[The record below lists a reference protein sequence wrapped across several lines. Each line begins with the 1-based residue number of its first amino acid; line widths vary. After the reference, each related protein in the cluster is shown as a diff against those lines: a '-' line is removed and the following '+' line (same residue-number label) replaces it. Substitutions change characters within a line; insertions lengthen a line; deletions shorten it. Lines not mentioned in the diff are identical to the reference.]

1 MSAVAL
7 SRSMMELG
15 RAVQQGRR
23 GGARGGARQAR
34 DTVRALEG
42 SPGAR
47 ILRQLLEERAP
58 ELDAWGVSQAVWGLG
73 WSGWSLKA
81 SAPLLRALESRARE
95 ELEDM
100 TPQGLANVAWGM
112 GRQAW
117 RPDPAFTRALAQRA
131 RAGLASASAAGGAPP
146 PRGEG
151 PTPRAVFRPL
161 EVTNLVEGLSRWRG
175 AGTREALGAGGLPLA
190 DLEAYVEA
198 RLGEFRG
205 MELVRLLDALRRLEA
220 PISPRLLGGVSS
232 ELLLGEAADPGGSGG
247 VPGLCRFV
255 WLCGKLGFRPP
266 DEHLQAAEAA
276 LGGCLEALKPVDLAN
291 FLWGAQ
297 QVGWRVDDALLRAMA
312 LRCEELLPRS
322 NEKDITSVCWA
333 LGNDPR
339 GEAHLRRVLSALV
352 ETPRVLRRFRPWSV
366 CILLGA
372 CTRSDSLHEDAGDG
386 GGDGGGGAPGGV
398 WEPPVLAAL
407 EAQSMDGPVHLKA
420 RDVVEVMASFWR
432 LGHQPGAPWLEEA
445 SRVVHDELPS
455 MSAAAAARVLQ
466 LFAAFSWDGVGDGRW
481 AGERGVFGGPGGRA
495 LAHMVESR
503 LQREMA
509 ELSPYSLSTSLL
521 GFVRTRHRPAGAF
534 LEAANARAQDC
545 LEAFSPS
552 DFAMFMWASC
562 RLGGLQAAGADLPGA
577 LAGHFCTLMPEMST
591 AQFCQSLWA
600 MASGLS
606 RGFEDAPDPLAFS
619 KSEVF
624 VRRRADSFAPIDI
637 CTVLHAYALAGW
649 CPEPITFL
657 ELEAEVGA
665 YCSAE
670 PSDSQYVSSVA
681 WAFAKLHQRPGPV
694 LMEAFEAHWGDRA
707 GLLSPQQLAQL
718 VWCLSR
724 WDYRPSELLLAVER
738 ELPRSLAHF
747 GEQDLANLIW
757 GFHHLRH
764 PPAAEIGE
772 RLVQRALEVIDEF
785 TLQGL
790 LNFFV
795 GASCLGIPLGEPAY
809 AAFAEQVTARRG
821 ELQAQDLGDVL
832 SVLGGRKELG
842 AVMKVLTKLNL
853 DPAEMADLVQFS
865 SAQREAP
872 PRAGGAARSPD
883 WGGGEPPSG
892 VAEPDRDGRGG
903 LSAGAGA
910 GFRAGEGA
918 SAAGPGGGAGR

>member
-1 MSAVAL
+1 
-7 SRSMMELG
+7 
-15 RAVQQGRR
+15 
-23 GGARGGARQAR
+23 
-34 DTVRALEG
+34 
-42 SPGAR
+42 
-47 ILRQLLEERAP
+47 
-58 ELDAWGVSQAVWGLG
+58 
-73 WSGWSLKA
+73 
-81 SAPLLRALESRARE
+81 
-95 ELEDM
+95 M

-117 RPDPAFTRALAQRA
+117 GPDPAFAQALAQRA
-131 RAGLASASAAGGAPP
+131 RAGLASASMADGAPP
-146 PRGEG
+146 SRGEG
-151 PTPRAVFRPL
+151 QPPRSTFRPL
-161 EVTNLVEGLSRWRG
+161 EVTNLLEGLSRWRG

-205 MELVRLLDALRRLEA
+205 MELVRMLDALRRLEA
-220 PISPRLLGGVSS
+220 PVSPRLLGGVSG
-232 ELLLGEAADPGGSGG
+232 ELLLGGATAPGDSGG
-247 VPGLCRFV
+247 VPALCRFV

-266 DEHLQAAEAA
+266 DKHLQAAEGA

-297 QVGWRVDDALLRAMA
+297 QIGWRVDNALLRSMA

-322 NEKDITSVCWA
+322 NEKDVTSVCWA
-333 LGNDPR
+333 LGSDPR

-352 ETPRVLRRFRPWSV
+352 GTPRVFRIFRPWSV

-372 CTRSDSLHEDAGDG
+372 CTRSDSLHEGAGD
-386 GGDGGGGAPGGV
+386 GGDGGGGTPGGG

-407 EAQSMDGPVHLKA
+407 EAQSMSGPVRLKA

-445 SRVVHDELPS
+445 SRVVQDELPS
-455 MSAAAAARVLQ
+455 MSAASAARVLQ

-545 LEAFSPS
+545 LDAFSPS

-606 RGFEDAPDPLAFS
+606 RGFEDSPDPLAFS

-649 CPEPITFL
+649 CPEPVTFL
-657 ELEAEVGA
+657 ELEAEVAA

-681 WAFAKLHQRPGPV
+681 WAFAKLHQRPGRE
-694 LMEAFEAHWGDRA
+694 LMEAFEAHWCDRA

-724 WDYRPSELLLAVER
+724 WDHRPPELLLAVER

-757 GFHHLRH
+757 GLHHLRH
-764 PPAAEIGE
+764 LPAAEVGE
-772 RLVQRALEVIDEF
+772 RLVQRALQVIDEF

-795 GASCLGIPLGEPAY
+795 GASCLGISLGEPAY
-809 AAFAEQVTARRG
+809 AAFAEQVAARRE

-832 SVLGGRKELG
+832 SVLAGRKELG

-853 DPAEMADLVQFS
+853 DPAEMADLVHFS
-865 SAQREAP
+865 SAQGEAL
-872 PRAGGAARSPD
+872 PRAGGAAQSLD
-883 WGGGEPPSG
+883 WGGGDPPSG
-892 VAEPDRDGRGG
+892 VADPDREDREGGGRGG
-903 LSAGAGA
+903 AGAGA
-910 GFRAGEGA
+910 AAVAGLRGGKGA
-918 SAAGPGGGAGR
+918 SAAGTRGGAG